1 MTKLYRSRTDRKL
14 TGLCGGLASM
24 MGIDSTLLR
33 LIVVLAAVF
42 TSGVVL
48 GIYVLA
54 ALVIPSEPYY
64 GGPYGPGPGPGHAG
78 PYDGRGEHNF
88 SSWKDWRRA
97 ERHFRKAQKYGWGSY
112 AAHGGHREYDAE
124 YAAGPQMQGHHA
136 GSYSQSQHASE
147 PTGSDLDDMMKDI
160 EKKAMW
166 KEIEELRAKVAK
178 YEKQQ
183 QNQNQPTQT
192 TKGEI

>member
-14 TGLCGGLASM
+14 TGLCGGLANL

-33 LIVVLAAVF
+33 LIVVLATVF
-42 TSGVVL
+42 TSGVIL
-48 GIYVLA
+48 AIYVLA
-54 ALVIPSEPYY
+54 ALVIPSEPYP
-64 GGPYGPGPGPGHAG
+64 GGPYGPGPGG
-78 PYDGRGEHNF
+78 PYGGHGDHHF
-88 SSWKDWRRA
+88 DSWKDWKRA
-97 ERHFRKAQKYGWGSY
+97 EKHYRKAQRYGWSAGGQGSNGY
-112 AAHGGHREYDAE
+112 RTYEAE
-124 YAAGPQMQGHHA
+124 YASGQHQSNPHA
-136 GSYSQSQHASE
+136 GSYAHNPNQSDT
-147 PTGSDLDDMMKDI
+147 TGSDLDDMMKDI

-183 QNQNQPTQT
+183 GQQPNQPNQT